1 MGEAMLVRKGG
12 AVLRDLTLISPPD
25 KLSYISGQYLDM
37 DGTIV
42 GARFGT
48 FTIPLHE
55 TGWTYAPTRALLS
68 TDTAI
73 LISATIGR
81 VTKTFSVP
89 IEVEDFSRTLD
100 ENSWSNIAIAAANGI
115 AKQLWNVGDSKYFNL
130 NGTQIEARII
140 AFDADPLDTADEKY
154 SDTSY
159 NGNKKKAA
167 IVFQFFTSPGIARM
181 HNYRTEVGWDTC
193 EMRTTTIAD
202 LYNSLP
208 SDLKSVIRLVKKY
221 SYNGRNSQNIETADR
236 LFLESAYEVLQSP
249 GLGSNG
255 NEASKRIF
263 YTYYANGQAP
273 IKSVVNWTRS
283 MHGSGCSVTNHFA
296 AIGTAGSVNFP
307 SYDAR
312 QDYFPMFCI

>member
-1 MGEAMLVRKGG
+1 M
-12 AVLRDLTLISPPD
+12 
-25 KLSYISGQYLDM
+25 
-37 DGTIV
+37 
-42 GARFGT
+42 
-48 FTIPLHE
+48 
-55 TGWTYAPTRALLS
+55 RALVS
-68 TDTAI
+68 TDTEVI
-73 LISATIGR
+73 VNATVGR
-81 VTKTFSVP
+81 VKKTCKIP
-89 IEVEDFSRTLD
+89 IRVTDYASTLND
-100 ENSWSNIAIAAANGI
+100 NSWEMIAEAAASGI
-115 AKQLWNVGDSKYFNL
+115 AGQLWNVGDSKYFEL
-130 NGTQIEARII
+130 GGTQIETKII
-140 AFDADPLDTADEKY
+140 AFNADPLDTADEKY

-181 HNYRTEVGWDTC
+181 HNYNSEVGWDTC
-193 EMRTTTIAD
+193 QMRTTTIAD

-221 SYNGRNSQNIETADR
+221 SYNGYNSRNIETADR

-283 MHGSGCSVTNHFA
+283 MHGSGCSIANHFA
-296 AIGTAGSVNFP
+296 AIGMSGSINYP
-307 SYDAR
+307 GYNAR